1 MDNTWI
7 FILTFLPLVLYVVVD
22 AYSGL
27 RLGVI
32 SAVCLGICATLGI
45 FWLLGGIEW
54 EAVMVLVLMAV
65 TGFFSVKKNDPLLF
79 KVQPLI
85 TGVFSSLFLAYFQ
98 FLDTPLFIK
107 YLPKMEHMLDTQVR
121 ALIND
126 PIFVETLTR
135 INLHVMI
142 WVFVHALVMG
152 LAAYK
157 WSNKMWLVAKALGLP
172 FVVIASLISVKIQT
186 MFLA

>member
-1 MDNTWI
+1 
-7 FILTFLPLVLYVVVD
+7 
-22 AYSGL
+22 
-27 RLGVI
+27 
-32 SAVCLGICATLGI
+32 
-45 FWLLGGIEW
+45 
-54 EAVMVLVLMAV
+54 
-65 TGFFSVKKNDPLLF
+65 
-79 KVQPLI
+79 
-85 TGVFSSLFLAYFQ
+85 
-98 FLDTPLFIK
+98 
-107 YLPKMEHMLDTQVR
+107 MEHMLDTQVR